1 MLHRAQLILQVS
13 HLIIF
18 FDLLLCVCHDVWV
31 LKVLFHVDAPLI
43 NLSPMIMEHI
53 VTLLEVPVLH
63 AQVA

>member
-1 MLHRAQLILQVS
+1 MVNKERFAANFYIS
-13 HLIIF
+13 Y
-18 FDLLLCVCHDVWV
+18 